1 MPHISAFECSGKE
14 VRRTPDQQHP
24 NLDRVSTW
32 QHQPQQQSCSP
43 TQTVRRQQNI
53 RLRKITPN
61 QDLLL
66 QTDSS
71 FVSTLAGRN
80 SATSSVRTT
89 AKAARPDTFSI
100 SAQRNPSCVSF
111 LQTTANKWAK
121 EAFTKSQSLQHAWPT
136 TVSSSSGPPSAGK
149 QNTDSSRTLSPRPP
163 LQTHSSR

>member
-1 MPHISAFECSGKE
+1 MLRQGGEAYPRSTASKSGQSFNMAAPASAT
-14 VRRTPDQQHP
+14 VMQPDTNSQETTEYPASEDHP
-24 NLDRVSTW
+24 
-32 QHQPQQQSCSP
+32 
-43 TQTVRRQQNI
+43 
-53 RLRKITPN
+53 
-61 QDLLL
+61 L